1 MWAWAGPRKYSTSF
15 FSLQVTVGIAYIKY
29 RKELC
34 TSPANNAVP
43 GKVPGDIK
51 MSTSRVTVDPS
62 IFKAYDVRGVY
73 GENLTD
79 EVAYAIGR
87 AAAQYLNVPEIA
99 VGRDMRLSSPQ
110 LAAALIR
117 GITDQG
123 VNAVDLGLT
132 TTDGLYFA
140 VGKFN
145 YPAGAMITASHNPG
159 RYNGIKF
166 CRAQAYP
173 ISEDSGLAD
182 IRDLAVSGNFKEPE
196 RKGQV
201 TQRDII
207 DDYVN
212 HALSFID
219 VSKVK
224 PLKVVID
231 AGNGMA
237 GMVMPRVFKRL
248 PCELIP
254 LYFELDGN
262 FPHHPASPI
271 EPENMVDVQKKVR
284 ETGADLGAAFDGD
297 ADRMFPVDE
306 HGNLV
311 DGSMVTAM
319 VSESLL
325 HKQPGS
331 TILHNLIVSKSVPEL
346 ISRMGGKSVRT
357 RVGHS
362 FIKEEMRKSSA
373 IFGGEHSGHFYFR
386 DNWYADSGLIALLI
400 LLELVSVEGK
410 PLSEIIKPLDQ
421 WVRSGEINST
431 VHDQQGKLKAIE
443 ERYGKGAQSVD
454 HMDGLTVDYGDWW
467 FNVRPSNT
475 EPLLR
480 LNVEAKSQQL
490 MLEKRDELLAFIRA

>member
-1 MWAWAGPRKYSTSF
+1 MNT
-15 FSLQVTVGIAYIKY
+15 I
-29 RKELC
+29 
-34 TSPANNAVP
+34 
-43 GKVPGDIK
+43 
-51 MSTSRVTVDPS
+51 TVDPG

-79 EVAYAIGR
+79 EVAYRIGR
-87 AAAQYLNVPEIA
+87 AAAQYLDVPEIA
-99 VGRDMRLSSPQ
+99 VSRDMRLSSPA

-123 VNAVDLGLT
+123 VNAIDLGMT
-132 TTDGLYFA
+132 TTDALYFA

-145 YPAGAMITASHNPG
+145 YPAGVMITASHNPG
-159 RYNGIKF
+159 KYNGMKF
-166 CRAQAYP
+166 CRAQAFP
-173 ISEDSGLAD
+173 ISLESGLAE
-182 IRDLAVSGNFKEPE
+182 IRDLTISGNFVEPGK
-196 RKGQV
+196 KGEV
-201 TQRDII
+201 IHRDITE
-207 DDYVN
+207 DYIN
-212 HALSFID
+212 HVLSFID
-219 VSKVK
+219 ISKIR

-237 GMVMPRVFKRL
+237 GMIIPRVFEHL

-284 ETGADLGAAFDGD
+284 EVGADLGAAFDGD

-306 HGNLV
+306 HGELV
-311 DGSMVTAM
+311 DGSMVTAA

-325 HKQPGS
+325 RKHPGS
-331 TILHNLIVSKSVPEL
+331 TILYNLIVSKSVPAL
-346 ISRMGGKSVRT
+346 IERMGGKAIKT

-362 FIKEEMRKSSA
+362 YIKAEMRRTNA

-400 LLELVSVEGK
+400 LLELISIKGE
-410 PLSEIIKPLDQ
+410 PLSEILKPLDT
-421 WVRSGEINST
+421 WVRSGEVNSE
-431 VHDQQGKLKAIE
+431 VSDQQGKLRALE
-443 ERYGKGAQSVD
+443 EHFGKGARSID
-454 HMDGLTVDYGDWW
+454 HTDGLTIDYGDWW

-480 LNVEAKSQQL
+480 LNVEAKNEQL
-490 MLEKRDELLAFIRA
+490 MEEKRDELLKFIRG